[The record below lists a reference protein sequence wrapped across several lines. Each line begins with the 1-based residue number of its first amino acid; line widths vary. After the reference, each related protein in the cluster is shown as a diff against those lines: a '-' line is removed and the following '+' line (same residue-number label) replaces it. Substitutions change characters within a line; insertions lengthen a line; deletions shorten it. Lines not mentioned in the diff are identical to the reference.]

1 MDLGKKVFLLAAL
14 TACLQLT
21 TAFSIPPPPAPEPA
35 FPGGE
40 WVLGG
45 FGDWEEPNENIEKVC
60 KDIRE
65 SVEDLMEPFESF
77 IPVTYKSQVVAGWN
91 YEIKVDV
98 GKDQFLVISVY
109 KDFNDVSELTDYQ
122 WDFEDMVIVEPPEEM
137 HCPFNQIWQECG
149 TACPNKCGEEE
160 PFICTMNCV
169 IGCQCPP
176 GQWED
181 VDGSCVEDD
190 SLCTASGKE
199 KNECESNKVWQ
210 ECGTACPLK
219 CGEEA
224 PMICTMNC
232 VIGCQCP
239 PGHWE
244 DVDGS
249 CVEDNSMCIPMP
261 LEDACATNP
270 CDEEC
275 FCQNA
280 PEMDDGYDC
289 ACPIVDPFPVP
300 DPYPLPEIEDM
311 DPCEQ
316 QGLLCHPDAH
326 CMEFFM
332 GGWQCMC
339 NDGLV
344 GDGQQDCEEPPMK
357 INGK

>member
-21 TAFSIPPPPAPEPA
+21 TAFSIPPPPPLEPA

-65 SVEDLMEPFESF
+65 SVEELMEPFESF

-98 GKDQFLVISVY
+98 GREQFLVISVY
-109 KDFNDVSELTDYQ
+109 KHFNDELELTDNQ

-149 TACPNKCGEEE
+149 TACPKKCGEEE

-176 GQWED
+176 GYWED

-190 SLCTASGKE
+190 S
-199 KNECESNKVWQ
+199 
-210 ECGTACPLK
+210 
-219 CGEEA
+219 
-224 PMICTMNC
+224 
-232 VIGCQCP
+232 
-239 PGHWE
+239 
-244 DVDGS
+244 
-249 CVEDNSMCIPMP
+249 MCMPMP

-275 FCQNA
+275 FCQNT
-280 PEMDDGYDC
+280 PGLDDGYAC

-300 DPYPLPEIEDM
+300 NLFPVPEIEDM
-311 DPCEQ
+311 DP
-316 QGLLCHPDAH
+316 
-326 CMEFFM
+326 
-332 GGWQCMC
+332 
-339 NDGLV
+339 
-344 GDGQQDCEEPPMK
+344 
-357 INGK
+357 